1 MCRLQVGL
9 MSYLDIVCETS
20 YGKES
25 VTNTGRLYIIFITV
39 LYSKQK
45 KDDIEWWNRRLRLL
59 LWVVERDYD
68 GKKRRR
74 KDATVYYYNNP
85 NIQQHINNHM
95 ILIRWHVVCLQ
106 GIVDIFIAHMMNLY
120 RFLIFYTNIG
130 NWHGYLS
137 PYGVYAI
144 IKIDNL
150 FYDEN
155 RRKL

>member
-1 MCRLQVGL
+1 

-39 LYSKQK
+39 LCSKHK

-59 LWVVERDYD
+59 LWVVQRE
-68 GKKRRR
+68 GLWWEEEQKRRR
-74 KDATVYYYNNP
+74 KDATVYNYNNP

-130 NWHGYLS
+130 NWHDYLS
-137 PYGVYAI
+137 PYVAHAI
-144 IKIDNL
+144 I
-150 FYDEN
+150 
-155 RRKL
+155 